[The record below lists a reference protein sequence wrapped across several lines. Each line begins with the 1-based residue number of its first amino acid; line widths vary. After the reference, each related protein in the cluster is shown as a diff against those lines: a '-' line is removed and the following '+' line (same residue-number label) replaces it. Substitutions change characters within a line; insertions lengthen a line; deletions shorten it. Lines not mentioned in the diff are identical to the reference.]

1 MRRQLRFATTLCG
14 EEAERDHLAFAI
26 VQSSARVIVTEA
38 VVGKPLVDVLC
49 LFGAGLREST
59 HMLAEK
65 FDLLVFARL
74 GACFRRGSALRFE
87 WQMHVGRAEEV
98 VELLQERQGFA
109 ETAVGGRLI
118 HHFLDGD
125 GGQSGFVGHRQ
136 HHFESVQSLNSYQ
149 HGEDGQRTGFVIQI
163 RMVRS
168 RFVHHFVISEIREE
182 IDEFRI
188 GLRQCPVII
197 PERIHPFMQLFKQDL
212 LPFV

>member
-1 MRRQLRFATTLCG
+1 
-14 EEAERDHLAFAI
+14 
-26 VQSSARVIVTEA
+26 
-38 VVGKPLVDVLC
+38 
-49 LFGAGLREST
+49 
-59 HMLAEK
+59 
-65 FDLLVFARL
+65 
-74 GACFRRGSALRFE
+74 
-87 WQMHVGRAEEV
+87 MHVGRAEEV

-125 GGQSGFVGHRQ
+125 GGQSSFVGHRQ

-182 IDEFRI
+182 FDEFRI
-188 GLRQCPVII
+188 GL
-197 PERIHPFMQLFKQDL
+197 
-212 LPFV
+212 